1 MSHRAA
7 CGEGSTQEECPHK
20 EAEYSDISPHHPPH
34 IAEVVSDVFGSS
46 KYSPLVPQTPEVENG
61 AAGKNAAKGTNGAKS
76 NSSMG
81 QEALLALLEARVTD
95 LCAQLDTINPEL
107 RDSIFMNCEQARS
120 ARLKEEKRQETEMR
134 RAERKQRHLERALA
148 DPPPKPL

>member
-1 MSHRAA
+1 
-7 CGEGSTQEECPHK
+7 
-20 EAEYSDISPHHPPH
+20 